1 METSGNRFGWK
12 LAASKL
18 EVNNAAGT
26 SVSANSQERP
36 AEDIFLKEEPN

>member
-1 METSGNRFGWK
+1 MEISGNRFGWK

-26 SVSANSQERP
+26 PVSANPQERS
-36 AEDIFLKEEPN
+36 AEYSFLEEEPN